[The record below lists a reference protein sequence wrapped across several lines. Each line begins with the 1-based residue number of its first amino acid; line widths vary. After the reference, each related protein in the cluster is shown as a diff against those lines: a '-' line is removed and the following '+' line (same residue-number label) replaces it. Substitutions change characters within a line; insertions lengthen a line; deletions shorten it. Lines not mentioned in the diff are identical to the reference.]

1 MGRLVVL
8 SRGLVRVGR
17 ARAGRAAD
25 RRGAEARPPDAVHAQ
40 LESYLPV
47 LARAYGGRNF
57 QPIWTDATGLNAAGR
72 SVVGAIRLAD
82 QDGLNAADYLVPSIE
97 SPAADPSRAAETDV
111 LLSAAALR
119 LARDLGWGL
128 TSPSEVD
135 RDNDYVPRRFD
146 AANAANARRRA
157 GSGADSATGSRVS
170 HGCDRASSAERRHNG
185 AGH

>member
-1 MGRLVVL
+1 MIGRWVVL
-8 SRGLVRVGR
+8 SFCFAGLCASG
-17 ARAGRAAD
+17 AG
-25 RRGAEARPPDAVHAQ
+25 GQVEPPVAVALRHVPADAVHAQ

-72 SVVGAIRLAD
+72 SVVGAFRLAD

-111 LLSAAALR
+111 PLSAAALR

-146 AANAANARRRA
+146 AANAAKRPAPGR
-157 GSGADSATGSRVS
+157 
-170 HGCDRASSAERRHNG
+170 
-185 AGH
+185 